1 MTATQRSLVVASALA
16 AGVAASISA
25 QSGPPERGPLV
36 PRSSATRA
44 ARAGIPAPGLADAD
58 TGIGHGEV
66 PPFGQELAASL
77 QSVLDGWA
85 AVPGHRGAAAS
96 VVMSDGAQWTG
107 AAGRTTD
114 DESMQPEHLVGIASI
129 TKTMTAAVIL
139 QLVDEG
145 VLRLDDPVSRW
156 LPPTPHVDS
165 AITLRQ
171 LLNHTNGLGNYTL
184 SSALGAAID
193 AEPTRLFTADALLAF
208 AGPPRF
214 TPGERTEYTNTAFL
228 LLGRVAEAATNRP
241 IVELYRQR
249 LWTPLDLSGVFM
261 PFSDEPPGPVAV
273 AAGRGGVF
281 APLAFPALLSIG
293 QAAFGLFADASTV
306 ARWGRALFTG
316 TVLSAERQAEMRT
329 LVPAAGNIPGE
340 SGVGLGIRG
349 YRYLDRD
356 QFGHSGGMAFGS
368 SLLLFDPARGVTVAV
383 LANQGANAGHFQLA
397 PALLAVVAP

>member
-1 MTATQRSLVVASALA
+1 MRALRLA
-16 AGVAASISA
+16 AFLAIGASGAPSAAA
-25 QSGPPERGPLV
+25 LLAPPQAV
-36 PRSSATRA
+36 V
-44 ARAGIPAPGLADAD
+44 PAPTPTVSAAVAVRL
-58 TGIGHGEV
+58 
-66 PPFGQELAASL
+66 QEA
-77 QSVLDGWA
+77 LDRWA
-85 AVPGHRGAAAS
+85 AIPGHRGVTAS
-96 VVMSDGAQWTG
+96 VILGDGAEWVG
-107 AAGRTTD
+107 AAGLADRG
-114 DESMQPEHLVGIASI
+114 EPMRPEHLVGIASI

-156 LPPTPHVDS
+156 LPPVPHVDP
-165 AITLRQ
+165 AITLRH

-184 SSALGAAID
+184 SSALGTAID
-193 AEPTRLFTADALLAF
+193 ADPTRHFTVDDLLAF

-228 LLGRVAEAATNRP
+228 LLGKVAEAATDRP

-249 LWTPLDLSGVFM
+249 LWTPLDLRGVCM

-281 APLAFPALLSIG
+281 APFAFPALLSIG

-340 SGVGLGIRG
+340 SGAGLGVRG
-349 YRYLDRD
+349 YHYLDRD
-356 QFGHSGGMAFGS
+356 QVGHSGGMAFGS
-368 SLLLFDPARGVTVAV
+368 SLLLFDPASGVTVAV
-383 LANQGANAGHFQLA
+383 LMNQGANAGHFQLA
-397 PALLAVVAP
+397 PQLLDAAAQ